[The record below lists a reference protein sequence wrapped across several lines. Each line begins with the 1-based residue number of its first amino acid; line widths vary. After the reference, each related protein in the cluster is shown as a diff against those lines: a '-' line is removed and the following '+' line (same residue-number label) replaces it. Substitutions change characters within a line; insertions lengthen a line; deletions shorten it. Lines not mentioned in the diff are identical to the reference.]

1 MALAIPQFMLAGDLL
16 NDPAACQSAQPISC
30 GAFLNNQ
37 SNDFGTDLLDTY
49 SCAGSSTRDDY
60 HGKERVY
67 VLTVD
72 VSTRYDIRLSDVR
85 DPELNFDLFLMR
97 AGCDA
102 GDCVLSSRNSDNTPE
117 RISADLTPGTYF
129 IVVDTWDGEFGTF
142 DLSVDCNNIPGPAS
156 CENAKALWCD
166 ELVSDNTWGE
176 ESNFDADLYN
186 CYSGTGT
193 FNGPDVIYSFTKA
206 SARDRIQLNLFTE
219 ASNLNIFLVSRCGDT
234 GFSCAAVGRSFDGGK
249 FIDEGDI
256 GLPAGEYYVI
266 VDGRNSATDGSFSL
280 LLTCDN
286 LDFSR
291 ADQLICGRQLEDQSF
306 TGATNQSTLYTCQDV
321 NQTPYNGPERIYYF
335 DLPTVTDVVIDL
347 DKTSSFGELGL
358 FLFSSG
364 GTPICL
370 SSGDRTLGDSKIE
383 ASLQAGRYF
392 IVVDSRK
399 EAFFNLSLIGCDCPI
414 DGTLTC
420 EEPINSSNAGGGDD
434 VLYTAGDCQRIPL
447 RLDAQD
453 VVYEFTAPATEMYE
467 FSLTNLQTDLGLF
480 LFEDC
485 NNPESCIGFSN
496 KRGDDRVSVNLERG
510 QTIFVAVDGIARLV
524 TSNFTLAVSCG
535 IFPDADNDGV
545 RDDMDNCPDM
555 ANEDQGD
562 FDGDGIGDVCDP
574 DDDNDGVI
582 DTEDCDFRDASI
594 AVSVG
599 DTCNDGNTAT
609 VNDVITSTCECRGV
623 VRADGDA
630 DGIADDEDNC
640 PTNPNADQ
648 SNNDGDSMGDV
659 CDPDDDNDGVLDGDD
674 CFPNDATR
682 SFSIGDSC
690 NDGNSNTVNDRITND
705 CTCVGITVP
714 SQPVQLVVESASGA
728 VGETVCF
735 DIVATEFQDV
745 ASASFSI
752 SIDNDLA
759 NIVSVT
765 NVGLTTGSF
774 TGSGCPIGGGAM
786 TGSLSSLG
794 GFVVWSADANGSLSL
809 GAITPIVEVCAEIL
823 TDTLDK
829 ATVSISSECR
839 TAEFFDSNAEEIE
852 IETSNGQLCRT
863 SNSSTATTDMNIAGR
878 VLSVSSVGLKDISV
892 DLSGDMEMS
901 VLSNADGVYSLDVPV
916 GGDYLLAP
924 SSTDDVMQNV
934 TVMDVLL
941 FRRHFI
947 FQKTFTSPFQYV
959 AADID
964 GNGRLSIRDEQLLKH
979 MVLGLNTF
987 DIPIWRF
994 VKADHNFPVV
1004 PDYTIG
1010 GGIFE
1015 YPTSV
1020 NINDLT
1026 DHMTQDFVGVRVGD
1040 LDIDNLISANRSLQ
1054 NRNIYSHDVNYKKGD
1069 RVSLPLHMDE
1079 SLLLS
1084 GLSIE
1089 INFDNDKLS
1098 FDKLSTKLDGD
1109 IEDMLI
1115 TRYVEGGKILVQW
1128 IGDESAYIESRADLL
1143 TLEFVAS
1150 GNGVLS
1156 ESIML
1161 DDQYRPSEIINDEL
1175 DVSKLDLIFE
1185 QQFAASALSISPN
1198 PIKDFSIVSYIN
1210 ASSETLS
1217 GDLNLFDMSGRQLMN
1232 KSIKLIPGENNI
1244 EIRKEELG
1252 NHQGMVIVE
1261 VSTSVEVQRTTAVFI
1276 D

>member
-16 NDPAACQSAQPISC
+16 NDPAACQSAQQIFC

-49 SCAGSSTRDDY
+49 SCTGSTRDDY

-67 VLTVD
+67 VLSVG
-72 VSTRYDIRLSDVR
+72 VATRYDIRLSDVR

-102 GDCVLSSRNSDNTPE
+102 GDCVMSSRNSDNASE

-129 IVVDTWDGEFGTF
+129 IIVDTWDGEFGTF

-156 CENAKALWCD
+156 CEDARALWCD

-176 ESNFDADLYN
+176 ESNFNADLYN

-193 FNGPDVIYSFTKA
+193 YNGPDVIYSFTKA
-206 SARDRIQLNLFTE
+206 RASDRIQLHLFTE
-219 ASNLNIFLVSRCGDT
+219 ASNLNIFLVSRCNDT
-234 GFSCAAVGRSFDGGK
+234 GFSCTAVGQSFDGGK
-249 FIDEGDI
+249 FIDESDI

-280 LLTCDN
+280 LLTCNN
-286 LDFSR
+286 LDFSS

-306 TGATNQSTLYTCQDV
+306 TGGTNQSSLYACEDV
-321 NQTPYNGPERIYYF
+321 NQAPYSGPERIYYF
-335 DLPTVTDVVIDL
+335 DLPTVTDITIDL

-358 FLFSSG
+358 FLFSGG
-364 GTPICL
+364 GTPICIA
-370 SSGDRTLGDSKIE
+370 SGDRTFGDSRVE
-383 ASLQAGRYF
+383 ASLAAGRYY

-399 EAFFNLSLIGCDCPI
+399 EAFFDLSLIGCDCPI

-420 EEPINSSNAGGGDD
+420 DESINGSNAGGGDD
-434 VLYTAGDCQRIPL
+434 VRYTAGDCQRTPL

-467 FSLTNLQTDLGLF
+467 FSLTNLQSDLGLF

-485 NNPESCIGFSN
+485 NDPESCIGFSN
-496 KRGDDRVSVNLERG
+496 KRGDDRVSINLERG

-524 TSNFTLAVSCG
+524 TSNFTLGVTCG
-535 IFPDADNDGV
+535 FFPDADNDGI
-545 RDDMDNCPDM
+545 RDDLDNCPDI
-555 ANEDQGD
+555 ANEDQAD
-562 FDGDGIGDVCDP
+562 FDGDGIGDRCDP

-599 DTCNDGNTAT
+599 DTCNDGDAAT

-623 VRADGDA
+623 VRPDADGD
-630 DGIADDEDNC
+630 GISDEDDNC
-640 PTNPNADQ
+640 PENPNADQ
-648 SNNDGDSMGDV
+648 ADNDGDTVGDV
-659 CDPDDDNDGVLDGDD
+659 CDPDDDNDGIIDSED
-674 CFPNDATR
+674 CFPNDGR
-682 SFSIGDSC
+682 LSFSIGDAC
-690 NDGNSNTVNDRITND
+690 DDGNSSTVNDRITSD
-705 CTCVGITVP
+705 CACVGIEVE
-714 SQPVQLVVESASGA
+714 SQPVQLVIESASGA

-759 NIVSVT
+759 NIVSIS
-765 NVGLTTGSF
+765 NVGLTSGTF
-774 TGSGCPIGGGAM
+774 TGSGCPIGGGTM

-794 GFVVWSADANGSLSL
+794 GFVVWSAEANQSLSL
-809 GAITPIVEVCAEIL
+809 GAITPIIEVCAEIL

-839 TAEFFDSNAEEIE
+839 DAEFFDSNAEEIE
-852 IETSNGQLCRT
+852 LVSSTGQICRT
-863 SNSSTATTDMNIAGR
+863 SDSNTATTDMNIAGQ
-878 VLSVSSVGLKDISV
+878 VLSVASIGLKGISL

-901 VLSNADGVYSLDVPV
+901 VLSNADGVYSLDAPI
-916 GGDYLLAP
+916 GGDYILEP
-924 SSTDDVMQNV
+924 SSTDDVMQDV
-934 TVMDVLL
+934 TVMDVLM

-947 FQKTFTSPFQYV
+947 FQKTFTNPYQYV

-964 GNGRLSIRDEQLLKH
+964 GNGRLSIRDEQMLKH

-994 VKADHNFPVV
+994 VRADHNFPVV
-1004 PDYTIG
+1004 PEFTIG
-1010 GGIFE
+1010 GSIFE
-1015 YPTSV
+1015 YPTSATISGLAD
-1020 NINDLT
+1020 N
-1026 DHMTQDFVGVRVGD
+1026 MTQDFIGVRVGD
-1040 LDIDNLISANRSLQ
+1040 LEVDNLISGSRSLQ
-1054 NRNIYSHDVNYKKGD
+1054 NRNIYSPDVNYNKGD
-1069 RVSLPLHMDE
+1069 QLSMPLQIDE

-1084 GLSIE
+1084 GFSIE
-1089 INFDNDKLS
+1089 INFDNTKLS
-1098 FDKLSTKLDGD
+1098 FDGLSTNLDGD
-1109 IEDMLI
+1109 TNEMII
-1115 TRYVEGGKILVQW
+1115 SRFVEEGKVIVQW
-1128 IGDESAYIESRADLL
+1128 IGDESAYLESREEIV
-1143 TLEFVAS
+1143 TLEFVAK

-1156 ESIML
+1156 ESITL
-1161 DDQYRPSEIINDEL
+1161 DNQYRPSEIINDQLEA
-1175 DVSKLDLIFE
+1175 SKLDLVFE
-1185 QQFAASALSISPN
+1185 QQLTASGLTIAPN
-1198 PIKDFSIVSYIN
+1198 PIREYSIITYVN
-1210 ASSETLS
+1210 VTSEALDGGLS
-1217 GDLNLFDMSGRQLMN
+1217 LYDMSGRKLMN
-1232 KSIKLIPGENNI
+1232 KSVVLQPGENNI
-1244 EIRKEELG
+1244 EIRKGDLG
-1252 NHQGMVIVE
+1252 AHQGMVIVE
-1261 VSTSVEVQRTTAVFI
+1261 INSSVDIQRTTAIFV